1 MLNFYLPVNV
11 LYSQLPNH
19 NMNSSADQSQPQKI
33 GLALSGGGARG
44 VSHLGVMQALTDHG
58 IQFCH
63 ISGTSAG
70 AIAAAFIAEGYSP
83 RDFLQI
89 IKDTKLL
96 KLLRPSLGSTG
107 LISILNARFLIEKY
121 IPHNSFEKLKI
132 KVTVSAVDLGEGKL
146 VYFTEG
152 NLDIA
157 VLASC
162 CLPGIFRP
170 IIINEHMYVDGGILN
185 NFPVEPLVGNC
196 DLIIGS
202 SCNHLPIVTEI
213 KSFGNLVDRAAMI
226 AINSGLNTHKNLCDV
241 VIEPHGLGGYGIFDT
256 KAVDE
261 IFMIGYEEGLK
272 AIESNEKLREVILR
286 QKAG

>member
-1 MLNFYLPVNV
+1 
-11 LYSQLPNH
+11 
-19 NMNSSADQSQPQKI
+19 MNSSKDQSRPKKI

-44 VSHLGVMQALTDHG
+44 VSHLGVIQALTDSG
-58 IQFCH
+58 IQFSH

-70 AIAAAFIAEGYSP
+70 AIGAAFIAEGYSP
-83 RDFLQI
+83 REFLQI
-89 IKDTKLL
+89 IKDTRLL

-107 LISILNARFLIEKY
+107 LISILNARFLISKF
-121 IPHNSFEKLKI
+121 IPHNSFELLKI
-132 KVTVSAVDLGEGKL
+132 KVTTSAVDLGEGKL

-152 NLDIA
+152 DLDIA
-157 VLASC
+157 ILASC

-170 IIINEHMYVDGGILN
+170 IIINNHMYVDGGILN

-196 DLIIGS
+196 DIIIGS
-202 SCNHLPIVTEI
+202 SCNHLPVVTEI

-226 AINSGLNTHKNLCDV
+226 AINSTLNVHKALCDV

-272 AIESNEKLREVILR
+272 ALESNVKLKELILN

>member
-1 MLNFYLPVNV
+1 
-11 LYSQLPNH
+11 
-19 NMNSSADQSQPQKI
+19 MNSSADQSQPKKI

-44 VSHLGVMQALTDHG
+44 VSHLGVMQALMDHG
-58 IQFCH
+58 IRFSH

-70 AIAAAFIAEGYSP
+70 AIGAAFIAEGYSP
-83 RDFLQI
+83 KEFLQI
-89 IKDTKLL
+89 IKDTRLL

-121 IPHNSFEKLKI
+121 ISHNSFEKLKI
-132 KVTVSAVDLGEGKL
+132 KVTTSAVDLGEGKL

-152 NLDIA
+152 DLDVAI
-157 VLASC
+157 LASC

-170 IIINEHMYVDGGILN
+170 IVINGHMYVDGGILN

-202 SCNHLPIVTEI
+202 SCNHLPVVTEI

-226 AINSGLNTHKNLCDV
+226 AINSNLNVHKNLCDI

-272 AIESNEKLREVILR
+272 AIEGNERLKEIVLR